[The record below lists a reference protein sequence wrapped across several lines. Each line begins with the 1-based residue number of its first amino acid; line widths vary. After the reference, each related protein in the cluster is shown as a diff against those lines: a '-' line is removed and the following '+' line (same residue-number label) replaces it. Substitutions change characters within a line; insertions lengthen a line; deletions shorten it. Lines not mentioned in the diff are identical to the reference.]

1 MCRVV
6 DSWTAAWDGA
16 VTIRRHYQLLAVV
29 LAATTLLVTAGCG
42 YHTSGHAVRLP
53 ANIHTIY
60 VPMFTNI
67 TQTFRIEQTLTAA
80 VVQELHSRTNFRV
93 VTTND
98 GTADATLQGIV
109 RSTSND
115 PLTYDSVTGRISSSV
130 VTVGLKVSL
139 VSKSGK
145 TLWENP
151 NYTYREQYQVSRD
164 VSSFFDESNPAF
176 LRVAKEFAK
185 SLVDNIMEA
194 Y

>member
-1 MCRVV
+1 M
-6 DSWTAAWDGA
+6 A
-16 VTIRRHYQLLAVV
+16 VALV
-29 LAATTLLVTAGCG
+29 LTTMLGTSGCG
-42 YHTSGHAVRLP
+42 YHTSGTAVRLP
-53 ANIHTIY
+53 TDIHTIY

-93 VTTND
+93 VTTNND

-130 VTVGLKVSL
+130 VTLSLKVLL

-145 TLWENP
+145 TLWDNP
-151 NYTYREQYQVSRD
+151 NYVYREQYQVSRD

-176 LRVAKEFAK
+176 LRVSKEFAK
-185 SLVDNIMEA
+185 SLVNNILEA